1 MADIFPT
8 KSNLMATQKSL
19 ELAVLGYELM
29 DRKKNILVREMMTLV
44 EDAKTVREEINECYK
59 KAYEYFRLANTT
71 LGVCGSFA
79 RAVPVDESL
88 DIDFKSVMGVEIPII
103 TADETRFAPYFGLAT
118 TNGYLDQAYICFN
131 EAKMKTLKLAEIESS
146 VYRLADAVKKTR
158 KRANALNNI
167 MIPKF
172 RQTIKFISESLD
184 EKERED
190 FTRLKVI
197 KARKERDKN
206 QGTVK

>member
-19 ELAVLGYELM
+19 DLAQLGYELM
-29 DRKKNILVREMMTLV
+29 DRKKNILVREMMQMV
-44 EDAKTVREEINECYK
+44 DEAKTVRGEINDCYK
-59 KAYEYFRLANTT
+59 EAYSYLRLANIT
-71 LGVCGSFA
+71 LGQCSDFA
-79 RAVPVDESL
+79 KAVPIDDTLS
-88 DIDFKSVMGVEIPII
+88 IDFKSVMGVEIPII
-103 TADETRFAPYFGLAT
+103 TAEKSQIAPYFGLTA
-118 TNGYLDQAYICFN
+118 TNGYLDKAYLAFN
-131 EAKMKTLKLAEIESS
+131 LAKSKTVRLAEIESG
-146 VYRLADAVKKTR
+146 VMRLADAVKKTR

-172 RQTIKFISESLD
+172 QNTIKFISESLA

-197 KARKERDKN
+197 KARKERDAK
-206 QGTVK
+206 KDK

>member
-1 MADIFPT
+1 MANVFPT

-29 DRKKNILVREMMTLV
+29 DRKKNILVREMMQSV
-44 EDAKTVREEINECYK
+44 DEAKNIRNEINECYRE
-59 KAYEYFRLANTT
+59 AYRCLRLANTT

-79 RAVPVDESL
+79 RTVPVEESL
-88 DIDFKSVMGVEIPII
+88 EIDFKSVMGVEIPII
-103 TADETRFAPYFGLAT
+103 TIDESVPAPYFGLTAT
-118 TNGYLDQAYICFN
+118 NEYLDRAYIHFN
-131 EAKMKTLKLAEIESS
+131 EAKMKTARLAEIESG

-167 MIPKF
+167 MIPRFKE
-172 RQTIKFISESLD
+172 TIKFISESLD

-197 KARKERDKN
+197 KSRKEREN
-206 QGTVK
+206 EQ

>member
-8 KSNLMATQKSL
+8 KSNLMAMEKSL
-19 ELAVLGYELM
+19 DLALLGYELM
-29 DRKKNILVREMMTLV
+29 DRKKNILVREMMQLV
-44 EDAKTVREEINECYK
+44 EEAKTIRQEINDCYNE
-59 KAYEYFRLANTT
+59 AYRCLRLANTT
-71 LGVCGSFA
+71 LGICYGFSESIPIDTSV
-79 RAVPVDESL
+79 SL
-88 DIDFKSVMGVEIPII
+88 DYKSVMGVEIPVIKSKPTQI
-103 TADETRFAPYFGLAT
+103 APYFGLT
-118 TNGYLDQAYICFN
+118 STNEYLDKAYLSFN
-131 EAKMKTLKLAEIESS
+131 LAKEKTLRLAEIESG

-172 RQTIKFISESLD
+172 QKNIKFISEALA

-197 KARKERDKN
+197 KSQKEK
-206 QGTVK
+206 Q

>member
-1 MADIFPT
+1 MANVFPT

-19 ELAVLGYELM
+19 ELALLGYELM

-44 EDAKTVREEINECYK
+44 GDAKTIRTEINECYE
-59 KAYEYFRLANTT
+59 KAYRYLRLANTT
-71 LGVCGSFA
+71 LGICGSFS
-79 RAVPVDESL
+79 RTVPVDTTLS
-88 DIDFKSVMGVEIPII
+88 IDFKSVMGVEIPVIELGEQSI
-103 TADETRFAPYFGLAT
+103 QPYFGLNS
-118 TNGYLDQAYICFN
+118 TNEYLDNAYLCFL
-131 EAKMKTLKLAEIESS
+131 EAKKKTAKLAEIESG

-167 MIPKF
+167 MIPRFKE
-172 RQTIKFISESLD
+172 TIKFISESLD

-197 KARKERDKN
+197 KARKEK
-206 QGTVK
+206 

>member
-1 MADIFPT
+1 MAEIFPT

-19 ELAVLGYELM
+19 ELALLGYELM

-44 EDAKTVREEINECYK
+44 DDAKTVRQEINDCYA
-59 KAYEYFRLANTT
+59 KAYHYLRLANTT

-79 RAVPVDESL
+79 RTVPVDDSL
-88 DIDFKSVMGVEIPII
+88 NIDFKSVMGVEIPII
-103 TADETRFAPYFGLAT
+103 NTVETPAEPYFGLAS
-118 TNGYLDQAYICFN
+118 TNGYLDQAYIYFC
-131 EAKMKTLKLAEIESS
+131 EAKKKTLKLAEIESG

-197 KARKERDKN
+197 KARKERE
-206 QGTVK
+206 

>member
-19 ELAVLGYELM
+19 ELALLGYELM

-44 EDAKTVREEINECYK
+44 DDAKTVRKEINECYEE
-59 KAYEYFRLANTT
+59 AYRYLRLANTT
-71 LGVCGSFA
+71 LGVCGSFS
-79 RAVPVDESL
+79 RTVPIDEGL
-88 DIDFKSVMGVEIPII
+88 EIDFKSVMGVEIPII
-103 TADETRFAPYFGLAT
+103 SNNPTPSAPYFGLAS
-118 TNGYLDQAYICFN
+118 TNGYLDRAYICFN
-131 EAKMKTLKLAEIESS
+131 KAKEKTLKLAEIESG

-167 MIPKF
+167 MIPRF

-197 KARKERDKN
+197 KARKEKE
-206 QGTVK
+206 

>member
-1 MADIFPT
+1 MADTFPT

-19 ELAVLGYELM
+19 ELALLGYELM
-29 DRKKNILVREMMTLV
+29 DRKKNILVREMMILV
-44 EDAKTVREEINECYK
+44 DDAKTVRQEINDCYK
-59 KAYEYFRLANTT
+59 EAYHYLRLANIT

-79 RAVPVDESL
+79 RTVPLDESL
-88 DIDFKSVMGVEIPII
+88 NIDFKSVMGVEIPII
-103 TADETRFAPYFGLAT
+103 KSENQPIEPYFGLT
-118 TNGYLDQAYICFN
+118 STNGYLDKAYICFN
-131 EAKMKTLKLAEIESS
+131 EAKEKTIRLAEIESG

-167 MIPKF
+167 MIPRF
-172 RQTIKFISESLD
+172 RRTIKFISESLD

-197 KARKERDKN
+197 KARKEK
-206 QGTVK
+206 